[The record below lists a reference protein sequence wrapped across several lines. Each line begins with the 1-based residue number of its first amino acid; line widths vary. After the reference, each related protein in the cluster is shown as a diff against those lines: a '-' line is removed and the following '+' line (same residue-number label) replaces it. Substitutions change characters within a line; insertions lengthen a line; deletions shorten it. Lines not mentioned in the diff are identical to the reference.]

1 MSERFT
7 DEAGEALGQ
16 SQSFAR
22 MIKDDAHV
30 GTQHLLLSLM
40 VQPDTIV
47 GLALAD
53 VGVTWND
60 LRWGVFDQVWRVGIT
75 PTAPAGSDDREMH
88 LSYAFGLYQ
97 FGPQMWRVRVN
108 SQREA
113 DALGH
118 DRAGLGHLLLA
129 LLREPESMACQI
141 LADQVGELSKLR
153 GAVLRRLGTEPPA
166 EDLPSRWHNAVTSAR
181 LFGSAATHHRGS
193 DMANHRAPLPAAW
206 TEPAQWL
213 ADRRT
218 LPGESH
224 WVTNM
229 VGSGFEA
236 YARLLSPLDDHPGSQ
251 TWAAIARANGRTMH
265 PSVSWREIITAVR
278 MCPGSPSR
286 NLPTWALE
294 ALCAILAQHT
304 ETPHT
309 CYFAVHEHSRAL
321 HPGSFRR
328 GAHGAGPAPIEWQL
342 DESAPIFSYPV
353 PDGGGRNHDIK
364 FYLYTGRV
372 GDAAR
377 IGMWVDERQF
387 YPQTPD
393 VFWPNDHAWHAAT
406 GYDSTIIGGSHQLIN
421 ELCASETLEI
431 LQIPPAA
438 PPVKST

>member
-129 LLREPESMACQI
+129 LLLEPE
-141 LADQVGELSKLR
+141 
-153 GAVLRRLGTEPPA
+153 
-166 EDLPSRWHNAVTSAR
+166 
-181 LFGSAATHHRGS
+181 
-193 DMANHRAPLPAAW
+193 
-206 TEPAQWL
+206 
-213 ADRRT
+213 
-218 LPGESH
+218 
-224 WVTNM
+224 
-229 VGSGFEA
+229 
-236 YARLLSPLDDHPGSQ
+236 
-251 TWAAIARANGRTMH
+251 
-265 PSVSWREIITAVR
+265 
-278 MCPGSPSR
+278 
-286 NLPTWALE
+286 
-294 ALCAILAQHT
+294 
-304 ETPHT
+304 
-309 CYFAVHEHSRAL
+309 
-321 HPGSFRR
+321 
-328 GAHGAGPAPIEWQL
+328 
-342 DESAPIFSYPV
+342 
-353 PDGGGRNHDIK
+353 
-364 FYLYTGRV
+364 
-372 GDAAR
+372 
-377 IGMWVDERQF
+377 
-387 YPQTPD
+387 
-393 VFWPNDHAWHAAT
+393 
-406 GYDSTIIGGSHQLIN
+406 
-421 ELCASETLEI
+421 
-431 LQIPPAA
+431 
-438 PPVKST
+438 